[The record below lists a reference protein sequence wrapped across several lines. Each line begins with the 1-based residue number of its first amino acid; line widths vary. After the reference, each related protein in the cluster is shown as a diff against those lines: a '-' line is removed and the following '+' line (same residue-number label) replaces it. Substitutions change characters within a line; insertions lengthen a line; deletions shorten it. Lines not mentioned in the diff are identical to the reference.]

1 MINLSF
7 RNNGIITTFDLKLG
21 QSVKKGQLLGM
32 LDNVQSRL
40 SYESTIASL
49 NSAASQMNTAKLS
62 LNRIR
67 SLYEKGSSSLSDYEA
82 IKNSYRTAVAS
93 HESVKRSVAIQEE
106 KIRYG
111 YLYAPEDGVIAQIH
125 VEMDENVNTGQRI
138 AVLNAGTDM
147 EISLG
152 LPENIINLVQQN
164 MSVKVTFS
172 SLANLVFDGVISEVS
187 PAVSQSSAIY
197 PIRVRI
203 VKPTNDIKSGMAA
216 DVTFNFRKTTES
228 ENVIVIPAKA
238 VGEDAQGNFVFV
250 IEKDGNG
257 STIVK
262 RQMVS
267 VGKLSSQGFEIIE
280 GLFIGQKIA
289 VAGLQTLL
297 EGQEVK
303 MNVRSGLPEDR

>member
-1 MINLSF
+1 
-7 RNNGIITTFDLKLG
+7 
-21 QSVKKGQLLGM
+21 M

-303 MNVRSGLPEDR
+303 MNVRSGSPDDR